1 MFNCKMSFIK
11 FLNVDS
17 LSGPIT
23 ADLSGTDIVVQGEEP
38 VEEHTQPNHGSWQQ
52 PASIETWKVRIINF
66 QFLKIFWINFNG

>member
-1 MFNCKMSFIK
+1 MKCKIPFIK

-23 ADLSGTDIVVQGEEP
+23 ADLSGTDIVVQSEES
-38 VEEHTQPNHGSWQQ
+38 VQEHTQTNQGSWQQ
-52 PASIETWKVRIINF
+52 PASVETWEVRRINF